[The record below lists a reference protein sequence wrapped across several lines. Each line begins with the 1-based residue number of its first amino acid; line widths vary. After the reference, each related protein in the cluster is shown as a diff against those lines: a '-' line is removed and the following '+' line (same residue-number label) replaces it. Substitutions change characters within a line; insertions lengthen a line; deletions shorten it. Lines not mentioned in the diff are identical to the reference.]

1 MPFLVALQR
10 GPPGSGGREPAISF
24 HMSITYKDEMEEEIA
39 QLADKNVDRLQD
51 TLTNHYGVPDMR
63 KLQW

>member
-1 MPFLVALQR
+1 
-10 GPPGSGGREPAISF
+10 
-24 HMSITYKDEMEEEIA
+24 MSITYKDEMEEEIA